1 MMGPINSNWLFQS
14 AMSSLQQS
22 SATNGSG
29 AANSQMPGMAGP
41 GSFMMLLMAAMM
53 ENVQQMQTPMQQAPA
68 ANNLSFMTPASSS
81 YNPAV
86 ANLTM
91 QHKDVATSAADQSD
105 LKFRPVQFLKLDGQ
119 LAGKLSGTAVH
130 FIEAGKKYDID
141 PNLLSAIA
149 VHETGNGSSRA
160 ANEKNNIAG
169 MMGKNGL
176 RSYESVADSIYDMA
190 RNLRQNYLN
199 QGKESI
205 AQIGAKYAPVGA
217 ANDPTGLNNHWTQ
230 GVSKFYTQLT

>member
-14 AMSSLQQS
+14 AMSSLQQTS
-22 SATNGSG
+22 SMNGSG
-29 AANSQMPGMAGP
+29 AANSQSTGMS
-41 GSFMMLLMAAMM
+41 GSFMMLLMAAML
-53 ENVQQMQTPMQQAPA
+53 ENVQQMQAPMQQASTTNSLA
-68 ANNLSFMTPASSS
+68 FMTPASAS

-91 QHKDVATSAADQSD
+91 EHKDVATSSADQSD

-119 LAGKLSGTAVH
+119 LERKLSGTAVH

-176 RSYESVADSIYDMA
+176 RSYDSVADSIYDMA